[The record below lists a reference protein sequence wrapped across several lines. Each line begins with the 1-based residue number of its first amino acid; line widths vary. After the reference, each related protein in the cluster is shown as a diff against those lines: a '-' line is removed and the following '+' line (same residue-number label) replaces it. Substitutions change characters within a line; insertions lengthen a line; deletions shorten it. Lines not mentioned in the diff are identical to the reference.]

1 MTGAVQF
8 RSEKQKT
15 LISVQGICDA
25 QTRDWIEYKHTNKAI
40 MIGAFSLE
48 RIR

>member
-1 MTGAVQF
+1 MTGGLLF
-8 RSEKQKT
+8 KTDKQKT
-15 LISVQGICDA
+15 LVSVQGITDTL
-25 QTRDWIEYKHTNKAI
+25 TRDWIEYKYSNKAI